1 MVDLSSLV
9 LRMVK
14 KDLTR
19 GILSLGDFDI
29 LGVPFLTI
37 LRLTTYFS
45 LHSVFLFLIIY
56 SLDKQKP
63 KTKNQN
69 IVSWCK

>member
-45 LHSVFLFLIIY
+45 LHFVFLFLIIY